1 MILIEVWRRRL
12 CRRVDAEKVRFFL
25 GLVPDRLALA
35 RRYPLWRA
43 LSWGRM
49 LFSPRYA
56 KAAGGWLQYRMDLYD
71 GVEG

>member
-12 CRRVDAEKVRFFL
+12 WRRLDKEKLRFFF

-43 LSWGRM
+43 MGWWRM
-49 LFSPRYA
+49 LVSPRYA
-56 KAAGGWLQYRMDLYD
+56 AAAATWLQYRMDLYD